1 MRMILLSA
9 LFALGL
15 GLAGTTGAS
24 AAMGGNGINNSANAS
39 SMLEEV
45 QYGWRHRHGCR
56 SVQVCRRSPFGRR
69 CHWERICR

>member
-24 AAMGGNGINNSANAS
+24 AAMGGSSINNSANAS

-45 QYGWRHRHGCR
+45 QYGWRRRHGCR
-56 SVQVCRRSPFGRR
+56 SVQVCRSGPYGRR

>member
-24 AAMGGNGINNSANAS
+24 AAMGGSSINNSANAS

-56 SVQVCRRSPFGRR
+56 SVQVCRSGPYGRR